1 MSFNM
6 ARKLGISEI
15 IKLASEQKTKQDKI
29 QILQQHSN
37 EAMLRILKYAFC
49 PSVKFV
55 LPEGT
60 PPYKENQFDDCQ
72 PMLYQEVRRMYLFI
86 EGGNND
92 LTKLKREQLFI
103 GLLESLDKDDAK
115 LLCAVKDK
123 KLPFKGITPQ
133 IIKDAFPGLIQEK

>member
-1 MSFNM
+1 M
-6 ARKLGISEI
+6 ARKLGIAEI
-15 IKLASEQKTKQDKI
+15 IKLASEQKSKQEKI
-29 QILQQHSN
+29 NILKQHSSD
-37 EAMLRILKYAFC
+37 ALLRILKCAYC
-49 PSVKFV
+49 PSIKFV

-86 EGGNND
+86 EGGNSD

-115 LLCAVKDK
+115 LLCSVKDK
-123 KLPFKGITPQ
+123 KLPYKAITAQ
-133 IIKDAFPGLIQEK
+133 IVKDAFPGLIQEK

>member
-1 MSFNM
+1 M

-29 QILQQHSN
+29 NILQQHSN
-37 EAMLRILKYAFC
+37 EALLRILKYAYC
-49 PSVKFV
+49 PSIKFV
-55 LPEGT
+55 LPEGQ
-60 PPYKENQFDDCQ
+60 PPYKENAFDDCQ

-92 LTKLKREQLFI
+92 LSKLRREQLFI

-115 LLCAVKDK
+115 LLCSVKDK
-123 KLPFKGITPQ
+123 KLPYKGITPQ
-133 IIKDAFPGLIQEK
+133 LVKDAFPGLIQEK